1 MAFNVDTE
9 NFEVHSLDNVGNT
22 YSFTVPFDGLD
33 ARILQ
38 KVEQNDLKK
47 KSLKAIIQEM
57 DRKNDA
63 LERRNE
69 RQRRDT
75 IRDVAV
81 EMRPMFKR
89 LAEEVY

>member
-75 IRDVAV
+75 IRDVDV

>member
-1 MAFNVDTE
+1 MAFNVDTQQ
-9 NFEVHSLDNVGNT
+9 FEVHTLDNNGNT

-33 ARILQ
+33 ARILR

-69 RQRRDT
+69 RKQRER
-75 IRDVAV
+75 IRDAAI

>member
-1 MAFNVDTE
+1 MALNVDTE